1 MSAPSSVPPG
11 GEQPHAGSRPP
22 GAPAGMPNEAVLA
35 HKAEAAG
42 LSGLDGILE
51 DVRARAASTVLV
63 GRADELGQLRSA
75 LARVLDGEP
84 AAILIGGEAG
94 VGKTRL
100 VSEFAGTRP
109 GSGARFLVGGCLEL
123 GADGLPFAPF
133 TAVLRGLV
141 RELGAE
147 TIAGMLPGRATRE
160 LARLLPELGE
170 PALGGDP
177 GETRARLFE
186 QMLVLLERLAEQS
199 PVILAIEDAHWAD
212 RSSRDLLA
220 FLIRNQRALN
230 GVLIVVTYRSDEL
243 HRSHPL
249 RPLLAELARIDWVER
264 IDVPRLTRR
273 EAGELAGRILG
284 RVPEAGYAERLYRRA
299 EGNPF
304 FLESLLCCPEEDCEL
319 PDSLRDLLLIGVH
332 RLPEESQEI
341 LRVASTGGGRVGHAL
356 LAAVTGLGS
365 SELVRALRPAVT
377 ANTLVTDTDDY
388 VFRHALISE
397 AVHEDLLPGEHG
409 RLHTRFAEAID
420 ADPSLVPP
428 GRAAIEMAHHWH
440 SAHNVTWALISAWQ
454 AAAQAGRAVAHAE
467 RLALLARVL
476 ELWDQ
481 VPDAAERIGA
491 EYALVLEQ
499 AVEAADEAGEAERGV
514 AFASAALKELD
525 PAKEPVRVAVLLSV
539 RAHLGRHLGRP
550 VDPDDISQALQLV
563 PADVFPGARARIL
576 LESVMKGQHNLLDRA
591 LAEEALGLARRAG
604 DDAHEACALTTMAI
618 AVAGPGGMARQGSE
632 PLKLIAR
639 ARSIAAQAGA
649 YGELLYTAINESHLL
664 QGAGEHEAAADV
676 ARRGIASAQDY
687 GLARTSGSILA
698 INLAEPL
705 MSLGRWD
712 EAAEVIERAME
723 LSPPPL
729 HAAELEVVAGLIAVA
744 RGDMETAA
752 GLASAAHGVRAGM
765 QYKDA
770 YQLPLAELEI
780 RLSLAHGDTAGAIA
794 AAAEALGGFD
804 LYASSPRYGWP
815 VLAAAAR
822 ACTVALRQ
830 AAVTHDE
837 PLRGSAEP
845 LLGQL
850 RVQAEKA
857 ESFGPVQQAYRLTF
871 AAEILLAE
879 RSIADGDPAARRP
892 GAPAQAAA
900 VSAVTETRVTGP
912 AACPSAST
920 DARTAWDDAAAAWE
934 AIGQPY
940 PQAETLLRAAEA
952 AMAQGDR
959 DRASAR
965 LRRAAPLADRLRLGP
980 LGDDI
985 ARLSRRVRPSDDRAA
1000 DGGIPASSQGP
1011 LGLTAREFEVL
1022 HLVAAGR
1029 SNREIAGEL
1038 FISAKTASVHV
1049 SNILA
1054 KLNVGSRTE
1063 AAATAHRLRLFDSAP
1078 S

>member
-1 MSAPSSVPPG
+1 MG
-11 GEQPHAGSRPP
+11 
-22 GAPAGMPNEAVLA
+22 
-35 HKAEAAG
+35 
-42 LSGLDGILE
+42 
-51 DVRARAASTVLV
+51 ARAVSTVLV

-75 LARVLDGEP
+75 LARVRDGEP
-84 AAILIGGEAG
+84 ATVLVGGEAG

-100 VSEFAGTRP
+100 VSEFAGRRP
-109 GSGARFLVGGCLEL
+109 GSGARLLAGGCLEL

-133 TAVLRGLV
+133 TAVLRDLV

-170 PALGGDP
+170 PASDGDP

-220 FLIRNQRALN
+220 FLVRNQRALD

-243 HRSHPL
+243 QRTHPL
-249 RPLLAELARIDWVER
+249 RPLLAELGRIDWVER
-264 IDVPRLTRR
+264 IDLPRLTRR

-284 RVPEAGYAERLYRRA
+284 RTLDAAYAERLYRRT

-304 FLESLLCCPEEDCEL
+304 FLESLLCCPEDCEL
-319 PDSLRDLLLIGVH
+319 PDSLRDLLLIGVR
-332 RLPEESQEI
+332 RLPEESQEV
-341 LRVASTGGGRVGHAL
+341 LRVASAGGERVGHAL

-365 SELVRALRPAVT
+365 DELARALRPAVT
-377 ANTLVTDTDDY
+377 ANTLVTDADDY
-388 VFRHALISE
+388 VFRHALIRE

-409 RLHTRFAEAID
+409 RLHARFAEAID

-428 GRAAIEMAHHWH
+428 GRAAIEMAHHWY

-467 RLALLARVL
+467 RLALLSRVL
-476 ELWDQ
+476 ELWDR
-481 VPDAAERIGA
+481 VPDAAQRIGA
-491 EYALVLEQ
+491 EHAQVLEQ
-499 AVEAADEAGEAERGV
+499 AVEAADDAGEAERGI
-514 AFASAALKELD
+514 AFANAALKELD
-525 PAKEPVRVAVLLSV
+525 PAKEPVRVAVLLGV
-539 RAHLGRHLGRP
+539 RSHFGHQLGRP
-550 VDPDDISQALQLV
+550 VDPDDVNQALQLV

-576 LESVMKGQHNLLDRA
+576 LECALKGQHNLQDRA
-591 LAEEALGLARRAG
+591 LAEEALALARRAG
-604 DDAHEACALTTMAI
+604 DDAREACALTTLAA

-632 PLKLIAR
+632 PLELIAQ
-639 ARSIAAQAGA
+639 ARSIAAQARA
-649 YGELLYTAINESHLL
+649 YGELLGAAINESHLL

-676 ARRGIASAQDY
+676 ARRGIASAQGY
-687 GLARTSGSILA
+687 GLARTSGSVLA

-712 EAAEVIERAME
+712 EATEVIERAME

-729 HAAELEVVAGLIAVA
+729 HGAELEVVAGLIAVA
-744 RGDMETAA
+744 RGDVDTAA
-752 GLASAAHGVRAGM
+752 ELASAAHGVRAGARF
-765 QYKDA
+765 KDA

-780 RLSLAHGDTAGAIA
+780 RLFLVRGDIAGAVTFA
-794 AAAEALGGFD
+794 AGALGGFD
-804 LYASSPRYGWP
+804 LFASSPRYGWP

-822 ACTVALRQ
+822 ACTVALGQ
-830 AAVTHDE
+830 AAVTRDE
-837 PLRGSAEP
+837 PLRGSAET
-845 LLGQL
+845 LLDQL
-850 RVQAEKA
+850 RVQAEKV

-879 RSIADGDPAARRP
+879 RSMADGGPAAARRP
-892 GAPAQAAA
+892 GTPAQAAA
-900 VSAVTETRVTGP
+900 VSAIAEAHVTGSAASPP
-912 AACPSAST
+912 AHA

-934 AIGQPY
+934 AVGQPY
-940 PQAETLLRAAEA
+940 PQAEALLRAAEA
-952 AMAQGDR
+952 AMAQADR
-959 DRASAR
+959 DGAAAR

-985 ARLSRRVRPSDDRAA
+985 ARLSRRVRPTDDRAA
-1000 DGGIPASSQGP
+1000 DGGIPASSHGP
-1011 LGLTAREFEVL
+1011 LGLTARELEVL
-1022 HLVAAGR
+1022 RLVAAGR
-1029 SNREIAGEL
+1029 SNREIASEL

-1054 KLNVGSRTE
+1054 KLNVSSRTE

-1078 S
+1078 AS